1 MAHKSV
7 IAKGLVP
14 PKGPYAHAVIAGD
27 YVFVSGLG
35 PVNARFGGGVI
46 EGGIKEQ
53 TAQTLKNIQI
63 VLENV
68 GLEMRDVVRVGVYLR
83 DLKDFE
89 EFNSA
94 YSAFFVETPPARTT
108 VQCAIPNNKALVEI
122 EAIAYK
128 GPK

>member
-7 IAKGLVP
+7 IANGLVP
-14 PKGPYAHAVIAGD
+14 PRGPYAHAVIAGD

-35 PVNARFGGGVI
+35 PVNAKLGGSVV

-53 TAQTLKNIQI
+53 TTQTLKNIRI

-68 GLEMRDVVRVGVYLR
+68 GLEMEDVVRVGVYLR

-94 YSAFFVETPPARTT
+94 YSAFFGENPPARTT
-108 VQCAIPNNKALVEI
+108 VQCAIPNSKALVEI
-122 EAIAYK
+122 DAIAYK
-128 GPK
+128 GTK